1 LSCLRPAMAPVDTNA
16 VAQAVQA
23 EIERQTAESFA
34 AMSADELAATISKLE
49 AQLEKAK
56 SVRASKDSAP
66 AMQVKA
72 AAASDDLPELPWGCP
87 VDGEKVRAY
96 IEKNMS
102 ERIMMIDGAMGTTIQ
117 QYKFTEAD
125 FRMERFKDFDH
136 DIKGNNDML
145 SLTQPDTIRD
155 IHRRYFEAGADLC
168 ETNTFSGTKIAQAD
182 YAMEDIV
189 YEINFESAK
198 LAVQAA
204 KEVTA
209 KEPHRPRLV
218 AGAIGPTN
226 RTLSIS
232 PSVEDP
238 GFRNCTWDEVVDAY
252 MEQVEALVAGGVHVL
267 LVETIFDTLNAK
279 AALYAIDTF
288 FDEHPE
294 ISKLPV
300 IISGTIVDMS
310 GRTLSGQTTEAF
322 FVSIMH
328 TNPICVGLNCALGA
342 TQMLPF
348 MQALSAAAGPN
359 CHVHSYPNA
368 GLPNAMGGY
377 DQTPKEFAKEVRQFA
392 DLGLVNMLG
401 GCCGTTPDH
410 IAALHQETKDIKP
423 RVKPPM
429 PDLPKMRISGL
440 EAVTVDLETKGF
452 LNLGER
458 CNLAGSLKFK
468 KLIMNGD
475 YEKALDIAKHQA
487 ESGAQVLDINMDDG
501 MLDGVAAMS
510 KFLNM
515 AIPEP
520 DISRLPMMVDSSK
533 YHILE
538 AGLKCCQGKCIA
550 NSISLKEG
558 EADFIKKAKVIKR
571 FGAAVVVMAF
581 DEQGQA
587 AGYEDKIRIC
597 KRAYDIL
604 VGPQVGYPR
613 EDIIF
618 DPNILTI
625 ATGLSEH
632 NNYGKDFVLATKWIK
647 ENLPGAK
654 VSGGVSNLSFGF
666 RGLNALRESIHA
678 VFLYH
683 AIKAGMDMGIVNA
696 GAMPI
701 YSDIP
706 QPMCQYVEEVVLNES
721 KDGEH
726 VERLLKFAEE
736 EKERKEAGGGEV
748 AKTNKLEWRE
758 KPIQERL
765 TYSLIKGISEFV
777 DEDTE
782 EARQMIKSPLQVIEG
797 PLMAGMNEVGDLFG
811 AGKMF
816 LPQVI
821 KSARVMKKAV
831 AYLIPYLE
839 KEKEEVRAAREAA
852 GLPPED
858 DKPKGT
864 VLMATVKG
872 DVHDIGKNIVAVV
885 LGCNN
890 YKVVDIGVMCPCDKI
905 LNAAIENK
913 ADIIGLSGLITPSLD
928 EMVFVAQEMERR
940 GMKQPIMIGGA
951 TTSKMHTAV
960 KIMPKY
966 SGFAIHVLDASRAV
980 GVVSTLL
987 NDSARDEYIEDVREQ
1002 YDEMKEEHYAS
1013 LQERKFLTLD
1023 KARGLK
1029 LNVDFKAAVPPAP
1042 KMCGVKT
1049 YKNFDL
1055 KELVPY
1061 IDWNP
1066 FFAVWQLRGKYPNRG
1081 YPKIFDDATV
1091 GTEAKKLHNDAVA
1104 LMNEFIKDKTLEARA
1119 VVGIFPA
1126 NSVGDDIEVYT
1137 DEKRSTTAGTFY
1149 TLRQQEERED
1159 ANYLALSDFV
1169 APKESGAKDYVGAF
1183 AVSCGFGSDELCE
1196 KYKKENNDYNVIMT
1210 EAIADRLAE
1219 AFAELIHAKMRTELW
1234 AYAPDESMSPEDMLK
1249 VKYQGIRPAPGYPT
1263 QPDHTEKPT
1272 MWKLLDAE
1280 KNVGIKLTDSHA
1292 MLPAASVSA
1301 LVFANPCAQY
1311 FQVGRVCKDQVCDY
1325 ANRKGMTQAEVEKW
1339 MGPYLAY
1346 DPDA

>member
-1 LSCLRPAMAPVDTNA
+1 MAPPTVDTKA

-23 EIERQTAESFA
+23 EIERQVADSFA
-34 AMSADELAATISKLE
+34 AMTADELAAAISKLE
-49 AQLEKAK
+49 GQLEKAK
-56 SVRASKDSAP
+56 EARAAKGAGASSAP
-66 AMQVKA
+66 AAKAKPA
-72 AAASDDLPELPWGCP
+72 AAGSLGSLPWGEP
-87 VDGEKVRAY
+87 VDGAKVREY
-96 IEKNMS
+96 IETTMS
-102 ERIMMIDGAMGTTIQ
+102 KRIMMIDGAMGTTIQ
-117 QYKFTEAD
+117 QYKFSEED
-125 FRMERFKDFDH
+125 FRMERFKDYH
-136 DIKGNNDML
+136 RDIKGNNDML

-155 IHRRYFEAGADLC
+155 IHRRYFEAGADMC
-168 ETNTFSGTKIAQAD
+168 ETNTFSGTTIAQAD
-182 YAMEDIV
+182 YGMEDIV
-189 YEINFESAK
+189 YEINYESAK
-198 LAVQAA
+198 LAVEAA

-209 KEPHRPRLV
+209 KEPHKPRLV

-238 GFRNCTWDEVVDAY
+238 GFRNCTWDEVVTAY
-252 MEQVEALVAGGVHVL
+252 KQQVGALVDGGVHVL

-279 AALYAIDTF
+279 AALYAIDEY
-288 FDEHPE
+288 FDENPGA
-294 ISKLPV
+294 SRLPV

-322 FVSIMH
+322 FVSVMH
-328 TNPICVGLNCALGA
+328 ANPVCVGLNCALGA

-348 MQALSAAAGPN
+348 MQALSSAAGWR

-377 DQTPKEFAKEVRQFA
+377 DQKPEAFATEVKQFA

-410 IAALHQETKDIKP
+410 IAALANAVKDTKP
-423 RVKPPM
+423 RQKPDAPA
-429 PDLPKMRISGL
+429 LPRMIISGL
-440 EAVTVDLETKGF
+440 EAVEVDLSKFGF

-458 CNLAGSLKFK
+458 CNLAGSIKFK
-468 KLIMNGD
+468 KLIMNGE

-501 MLDGVAAMS
+501 MLDGVAAMQ

-520 DISRLPMMVDSSK
+520 DISKLPMMVDSSK
-533 YHILE
+533 FHILE

-558 EADFIKKAKVIKR
+558 EDDFIKKAKIIKR

-581 DEQGQA
+581 DEEGQA
-587 AGYEDKIRIC
+587 AGYDEKIRIC

-604 VGPQVGYPR
+604 VGPRVQFPR

-625 ATGLSEH
+625 ATGLAEH
-632 NNYGKDFVLATKWIK
+632 NNYGKDFVEACKWIK
-647 ENLPGAK
+647 DNLPGAK
-654 VSGGVSNLSFGF
+654 ISGGVSNLSFGF
-666 RGLNALRESIHA
+666 RGLNALREAIHA

-683 AIKAGMDMGIVNA
+683 AIKNGMDMGIVNA

-701 YSDIP
+701 YDDIP
-706 QPMCQYVEEVVLNES
+706 QPMRQYVEEVVLNSSE
-721 KDGEH
+721 DGNH

-736 EKERKEAGGGEV
+736 EKERKEAGGDAV
-748 AKTNKLEWRE
+748 VKVNKLAWRE

-831 AYLIPYLE
+831 AYLVPYLE
-839 KEKEEVRAAREAA
+839 KEKEEAREARVKA

-858 DKPKGT
+858 EKPKGT

-872 DVHDIGKNIVAVV
+872 DVHDIGKNIVGVV

-890 YKVVDIGVMCPCDKI
+890 YRVVDIGVMCSCDKI
-905 LNAAIENK
+905 LDAAIAEK

-940 GMKQPIMIGGA
+940 GMKQPLMIGGA

-966 SGFAIHVLDASRAV
+966 SGFCIHVLDASRAV
-980 GVVSTLL
+980 GVVASLL
-987 NDSARDEYIEDVREQ
+987 DDRVREEYVSDVREQ
-1002 YDEMKEEHYAS
+1002 YDEMREEYYAS
-1013 LQERKFLTLD
+1013 LSDRKFLTLD
-1023 KARGLK
+1023 KARSKSLSVDWKTNIPPVPSMLGIK
-1029 LNVDFKAAVPPAP
+1029 TFLNFPLQD
-1042 KMCGVKT
+1042 
-1049 YKNFDL
+1049 
-1055 KELVPY
+1055 LVPY

-1066 FFAVWQLRGKYPNRG
+1066 FFSIWQLRGKYPNRG
-1081 YPKIFDDATV
+1081 YPKIFDDEAV
-1091 GTEAKKLHNDAVA
+1091 GSEAKKLHADAVK
-1104 LMNEFIKDKTLEARA
+1104 LMNDFIKNKRLEARA

-1137 DEKRSTTAGTFY
+1137 DDNRGTKRGTFF
-1149 TLRQQEERED
+1149 TLRQQEERDDD
-1159 ANYLALSDFV
+1159 AYLAMSDFI
-1169 APKESGAKDYVGAF
+1169 APKDSGVKDYVGAF
-1183 AVSCGFGSDELCE
+1183 AVSCGFGSDDLCE
-1196 KYKKENNDYNVIMT
+1196 KYKKESNDYNVIMT
-1210 EAIADRLAE
+1210 EAIADRFAE
-1219 AFAELIHAKMRTELW
+1219 AFAELLHAKMRTELW
-1234 AYAPDESMSPEDMLK
+1234 GYAKDEKCSPEDCLK
-1249 VKYQGIRPAPGYPT
+1249 IKYQGIRPAPGYPT
-1263 QPDHTEKPT
+1263 QPDHTEKPF
-1272 MWKLLDAE
+1272 MWELLNAE
-1280 KNVGIKLTDSHA
+1280 KEVGIKLTESHA
-1292 MLPAASVSA
+1292 MWPAASVSA

-1311 FQVGRVCKDQVCDY
+1311 FQVGRVCKDQIQDY
-1325 ANRKGMTQAEVEKW
+1325 ATRKGMSQAECEKW
-1339 MGPYLAY
+1339 LGPYLAY
-1346 DPDA
+1346 DADA